1 MSGRLGSLLDAHEC
15 CVDFEHV
22 RKVLG
27 AHRSEV
33 VAANTENNG
42 KLALMGAD
50 AKCAST
56 CMMHVSTQ
64 GETHFTDRSVELI
77 LSASEIAITPDM
89 SSPPFVRLFCA
100 RLWQSDKLSALMS

>member
-1 MSGRLGSLLDAHEC
+1 MGSLPDAHEC
-15 CVDFEHV
+15 RVDPEHV
-22 RKVLG
+22 HDVLG
-27 AHRSEV
+27 ALRSEV
-33 VAANTENNG
+33 VVIDTANNG
-42 KLALMGAD
+42 NLVLGGAD

-100 RLWQSDKLSALMS
+100 RLWQSDKLSALMC